1 MASPSIVEPE
11 PEPDIEGHNPQQQI
25 HTNTT
30 ASSGYPSTTGDTTS
44 QQQQHVLSEPEPGSP
59 APALKQTTTLRTI
72 LKPRS
77 RPGHARA
84 PSIKISEA
92 DPVSHDTADLPSR
105 PNSAPTISVGGN
117 SGSAFGRNRLAP
129 LKNISIPLPPKMGP
143 PEIEKEKVQKTFM
156 EPTWKQ
162 CFHVSHI
169 FPSGNG
175 ALTTI
180 TTMKNTIKAQPAL
193 VAVPIILPISWA
205 LHFSHQNPIAIFVTS
220 LIAIVPIAGGLGFA
234 TEELAHR
241 VGEAWGGL
249 LNASFGNAVELLIA
263 ILALVKGQLDIVQ
276 ASMVG
281 SILSNGK

>member
-30 ASSGYPSTTGDTTS
+30 ASSGYLSTTGDTTS
-44 QQQQHVLSEPEPGSP
+44 QQQQHVLSEPEPGSS
-59 APALKQTTTLRTI
+59 APALKQSTTLRTI

-92 DPVSHDTADLPSR
+92 DPVSHDTAGLPSR

-143 PEIEKEKVQKTFM
+143 PEIEEEKVQKTFM

-162 CFHVSHI
+162 CFRVSHI
-169 FPSGNG
+169 FCSSDGRTNDNDDNEEHHQGSTCPCCG
-175 ALTTI
+175 ADH
-180 TTMKNTIKAQPAL
+180 
-193 VAVPIILPISWA
+193 S
-205 LHFSHQNPIAIFVTS
+205 SHQLGIAF
-220 LIAIVPIAGGLGFA
+220 
-234 TEELAHR
+234 
-241 VGEAWGGL
+241 
-249 LNASFGNAVELLIA
+249 
-263 ILALVKGQLDIVQ
+263 
-276 ASMVG
+276 
-281 SILSNGK
+281 